1 MIDLRSDTMT
11 QPTPAMRQAIA
22 AAEVGDEQ
30 WREDPTVNELER
42 RAAELLG
49 QEEAVFVPTATMA
62 NEISLRVLSEPGD
75 ELIAEEN
82 AHLLIS
88 ELGGPAVHA
97 GLMTRPLPSRAGRF
111 TSEQVRA
118 AARRG
123 DLGHTPTT
131 RIVAIEN
138 THNASG
144 GRVWPLAEIAAIAET
159 CRELELALHLDGARL
174 FNAAIA
180 SGESPATI
188 AGYADTVTV
197 CFSKG
202 LGCPLGA
209 IVAGSSER
217 MLRARRYK
225 HQFGGAMR
233 QAGIVAAA
241 CVYALDH
248 HVERLAE
255 DHARA
260 RRLGEALHEAGVPV
274 DLEQVETNFVQID
287 VGVLG
292 LGIPEA
298 LERLLGE
305 GVRFSSTALPGRL
318 RAVTHLG
325 LTDEDIDRAIEAIPR
340 ALGVTAEG
348 SGLRPEDVERDDD
361 GGVQPDQHQ
370 AAPPIAAPV
379 PEEPGHT

>member
-1 MIDLRSDTMT
+1 
-11 QPTPAMRQAIA
+11 
-22 AAEVGDEQ
+22 
-30 WREDPTVNELER
+30 
-42 RAAELLG
+42 
-49 QEEAVFVPTATMA
+49 
-62 NEISLRVLSEPGD
+62 VLADPGD

-82 AHLLIS
+82 AHMLIA

-111 TSEQVRA
+111 APEQVRA

-123 DLGHTPTT
+123 DLGHMPTT
-131 RIVAIEN
+131 RVVAIEN
-138 THNASG
+138 THNSSG
-144 GRVWPLAEIAAIAET
+144 GRVWPLAEVAEMAET
-159 CRELELALHLDGARL
+159 CRELGLELHLDGARL
-174 FNAAIA
+174 FNAAVATREEPAAIA
-180 SGESPATI
+180 GHASTATI
-188 AGYADTVTV
+188 

-209 IVAGSSER
+209 VVAGSAER

-248 HVERLAE
+248 HVDRLAE

-260 RRLGEALHEAGVPV
+260 RRLAEGLDEAGVPV

-287 VGVLG
+287 VGSLELAVG
-292 LGIPEA
+292 DS
-298 LERLLGE
+298 LERLIGE
-305 GVRFSSTALPGRL
+305 GVRLSGTIRPGVL

-325 LTDEDIDRAIEAIPR
+325 IGDGDIDRALAAIPR
-340 ALGVTAEG
+340 ALGV
-348 SGLRPEDVERDDD
+348 
-361 GGVQPDQHQ
+361 
-370 AAPPIAAPV
+370 AARV
-379 PEEPGHT
+379 

>member
-1 MIDLRSDTMT
+1 VIDLRSDTMT
-11 QPTPAMRQAIA
+11 QPTPAMREAIA
-22 AAEVGDEQ
+22 SAEVGDEQ

-42 RAAELLG
+42 RTAELLG
-49 QEEAVFVPTATMA
+49 HEEAVFVPTATMA
-62 NEISLRVLSEPGD
+62 NEIALRVLGQPGD
-75 ELIAEEN
+75 EVIAEEL
-82 AHLLIS
+82 AHMLVA

-97 GLMTRPLPSRAGRF
+97 GLMTRPLRGEGGRF
-111 TSEQVRA
+111 SPERVRA

-123 DLGHTPTT
+123 DLGHVPST

-138 THNASG
+138 THNQSG
-144 GRVWPLAEIAAIAET
+144 GRVWPVDKVRQMAET
-159 CRELELALHLDGARL
+159 CRDLGLALHLDGARL

-180 SGESPATI
+180 SGVEAAAFASQ
-188 AGYADTVTV
+188 ADTVTI

-233 QAGIVAAA
+233 QAGIIAAA

-248 HVERLAE
+248 HVGRLAE

-260 RRLGEALHEAGVPV
+260 RRLAEALHEAGVPV
-274 DLEQVETNFVQID
+274 DLDQVETNFVQVD
-287 VGVLG
+287 VAALG
-292 LGIPEA
+292 LEVGDAI
-298 LERLLGE
+298 ERLAAD
-305 GVRFSSTALPGRL
+305 GVGLSGTMHPGVL

-325 LTDEDIDRAIEAIPR
+325 ITDEDIDRAAEAIPD
-340 ALGVTAEG
+340 ALGVPA
-348 SGLRPEDVERDDD
+348 RV
-361 GGVQPDQHQ
+361 
-370 AAPPIAAPV
+370 
-379 PEEPGHT
+379 